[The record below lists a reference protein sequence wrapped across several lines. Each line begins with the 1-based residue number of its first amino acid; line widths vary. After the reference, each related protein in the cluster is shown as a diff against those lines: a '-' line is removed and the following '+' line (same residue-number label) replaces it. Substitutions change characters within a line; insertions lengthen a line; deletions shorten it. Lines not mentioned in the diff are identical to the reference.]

1 MSGTSRRSGELVVE
15 GIEEPGPQGDA
26 VRESVAEQIV
36 LQKSQQFKRMGGQ
49 LGYCYSTSPIIVRD
63 GTEEPSPDFADYV
76 PSASPGNRAPHVWM
90 KDGSSL
96 FDHFGKGFTLI
107 SLDDEINSDT
117 LAAAAKERGIP
128 FKVLT
133 TSGSDREALLE
144 LYRGAGRSCPLGSP
158 RSLAGSPVAE

>member
-1 MSGTSRRSGELVVE
+1 M
-15 GIEEPGPQGDA
+15 EPKSLHPTLRTTCHLQ
-26 VRESVAEQIV
+26 V
-36 LQKSQQFKRMGGQ
+36 L
-49 LGYCYSTSPIIVRD
+49 
-63 GTEEPSPDFADYV
+63 
-76 PSASPGNRAPHVWM
+76 GNRAPHVRT

-144 LYRGAGRSCPLGSP
+144 LYQARALLSARITT
-158 RSLAGSPVAE
+158 